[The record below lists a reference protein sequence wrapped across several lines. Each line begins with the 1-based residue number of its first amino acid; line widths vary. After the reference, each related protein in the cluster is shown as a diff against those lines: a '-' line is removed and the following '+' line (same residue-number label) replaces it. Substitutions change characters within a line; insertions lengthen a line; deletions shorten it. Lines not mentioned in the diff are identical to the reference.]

1 MITNESLGVREPHG
15 QNGKSAGGRRD
26 GRRKTLTRYLH
37 TTLWRPCLNIM
48 TSAGVT
54 QAIRSRLNFN
64 DESKWKRF
72 SARRLELIDELQ
84 LSTRKASEQDDQIAD
99 VARTLRAEY
108 GYPEDFQND
117 FDKLVRAG
125 IQSVRRNR
133 KRVPKSKQPK
143 HHLHTPPPSNVH
155 VSGGAST
162 PDKLSISSLVTLSP
176 PNSNSSLSGNF
187 ASLSLNNS
195 RNSPSTGSN
204 ELFISSLKQLSTF
217 LHRINNNLAM
227 ASSNSNVEFLGESII
242 NTAASLS
249 VEKKNNATLSIA
261 VSYIRSTLLSSI
273 VLNALVDSI
282 GVSSL
287 VAFKTLLANCCIS
300 FGFDQTINILSSV
313 FYELLSLDQW
323 SQLTSPAMLAEQF
336 PKFTPTAVKTV
347 ILHFLDQ
354 KLNFTYDP
362 TANTPP
368 TMSELIENGKNA
380 FHIIGD
386 NKVIKIRNLNANP
399 NASDSIMETDND
411 IVELFSRSTSINF
424 ELFIPFTNQQ
434 QQQQPTNST
443 DTNDSRLPSISNV
456 QDPGKPRFQQLL

>member
-1 MITNESLGVREPHG
+1 
-15 QNGKSAGGRRD
+15 
-26 GRRKTLTRYLH
+26 
-37 TTLWRPCLNIM
+37 M

-54 QAIRSRLNFN
+54 QTIRSRLNFN

-72 SARRLELIDELQ
+72 SARRLELIDELH
-84 LSTRKASEQDDQIAD
+84 LSTRKASEQDDQIGK
-99 VARTLRAEY
+99 VARTLREEY
-108 GYPEDFQND
+108 GYPHDFQGD

-133 KRVPKSKQPK
+133 KRVPKSKK
-143 HHLHTPPPSNVH
+143 HHQLHTPPPSQANL
-155 VSGGAST
+155 SGGAT
-162 PDKLSISSLVTLSP
+162 TGAKLSISSLVTPSP
-176 PNSNSSLSGNF
+176 PNAGSSLSGNF
-187 ASLSLNNS
+187 ASLSLTS
-195 RNSPSTGSN
+195 GSTGSN

-249 VEKKNNATLSIA
+249 VEKKNSATESIA

-282 GVSSL
+282 GISSL

-300 FGFDQTINILSSV
+300 FGFDQTINVLSSV
-313 FYELLSLDQW
+313 FFELLSFDQW
-323 SQLTSPAMLAEQF
+323 SQLTSPAVLAEQF
-336 PKFTPTAVKTV
+336 PKFTPTTVKTV
-347 ILHFLDQ
+347 VLHFLDQ

-362 TANTPP
+362 TSNTPP

-386 NKVIKIRNLNANP
+386 NKVIKIRNLNASP
-399 NASDSIMETDND
+399 NAPDSIIESDND
-411 IVELFSRSTSINF
+411 IVELFSRSTSINL
-424 ELFIPFTNQQ
+424 ELFIPFTNHQQ
-434 QQQQPTNST
+434 TNNTTNT
-443 DTNDSRLPSISNV
+443 DESRLPSISNV
-456 QDPGKPRFQQLL
+456 QDTAKPRFQQLL